1 MDETGKEHEQRKH
14 EQHDHE
20 RSLAQRPRRGFRP
33 WLVVVALS
41 VASAFIVPYLWLSP
55 LVGSFAVY
63 GFWTGFSLV
72 VAGFIYWGVA
82 SWRDDE

>member
-1 MDETGKEHEQRKH
+1 MDKPGSEKD
-14 EQHDHE
+14 HDH
-20 RSLAQRPRRGFRP
+20 SLAHSPRKGFRP

-72 VAGFIYWGVA
+72 VAGFVYWGVA